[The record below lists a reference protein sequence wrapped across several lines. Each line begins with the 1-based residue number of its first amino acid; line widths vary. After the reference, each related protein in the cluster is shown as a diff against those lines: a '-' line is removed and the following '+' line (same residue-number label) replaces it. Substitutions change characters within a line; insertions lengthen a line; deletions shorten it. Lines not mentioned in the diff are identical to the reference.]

1 MSTSTKKQTIGFRCK
16 LPDEGQKLN
25 TREFSSFTKLQFR
38 RESMALGKY
47 AKRQHILIGMNAKMG
62 EKDLGEVKRL
72 SRPNGGIEGGLQKL
86 KKNAKYILN

>member
-16 LPDEGQKLN
+16 LPDEGLKLN

-47 AKRQHILIGMNAKMG
+47 AKRQHILTGMNAKKMG
-62 EKDLGEVKRL
+62 EKDLGEAKRL
-72 SRPNGGIEGGLQKL
+72 SRPNGGTEGVCR
-86 KKNAKYILN
+86 N

>member
-1 MSTSTKKQTIGFRCK
+1 
-16 LPDEGQKLN
+16 
-25 TREFSSFTKLQFR
+25 
-38 RESMALGKY
+38 MALGKY
-47 AKRQHILIGMNAKMG
+47 AKRQHILIGMNAKKMG